1 MTAEL
6 SFDKE
11 SATGAVRVG
20 ATADAAWCDALGAW
34 GDAVALVDD
43 QAGVLLAANA
53 PMQALLP
60 APPGRALPVWCRAL
74 PGLLEGL
81 AQARMAGAAL
91 RFRCGAE
98 QDHVAELALLDGR
111 RLLLRLRDER
121 AAERERLRELRRQLD
136 DREGLVF
143 TSRSVSIG
151 EMGSTL
157 AHELNQPIGA
167 AANLLRGLRVRLARR
182 HREALAAQASDTGA
196 ADELAAVERAIEQVM
211 YAAKVIARIREFTH
225 ARTPKRQV
233 VDLGALMRASASLLD
248 WDMQRVG
255 VKLVLGL
262 PPAPEAAVRVRG
274 DPVMLQ
280 QVLVNLLRNALDALR
295 EDPPAEPRIALTLH
309 CPSERAGEAEVRITD
324 NGAGLSAEAE
334 QRLFVPFSS
343 TKPNGMGIGLA
354 ICRSFVELHQGR
366 LWFSR
371 GPERGCTFHIGL
383 PLAQAPSA
391 GEDKP

>member
-1 MTAEL
+1 MTMASL
-6 SFDKE
+6 DR
-11 SATGAVRVG
+11 GAG
-20 ATADAAWCDALGAW
+20 LPEAAWPWWVALAEW
-34 GDAVALVDD
+34 GDAVALIDD
-43 QAGVLLAANA
+43 QAGEVLEAST
-53 PMQALLP
+53 PMQSLLP
-60 APPGRALPVWCRAL
+60 VSNGRALPAWCRAV

-81 AQARMAGAAL
+81 VRARAPGAAL
-91 RFRCGAE
+91 AFRCGAE
-98 QDHVAELALLDGR
+98 QEYGAELALLDER

-121 AAERERLRELRRQLD
+121 AAEQERLRTLRRQLD

-143 TSRSVSIG
+143 TSRSLSIG

-182 HREALAAQASDTGA
+182 GRERGSFEDGV

-225 ARTPKRQV
+225 SRAPKRQA
-233 VDLGALMRASASLLD
+233 VDLAALMRASASLLD
-248 WDMQRVG
+248 WELQRVG
-255 VKLVLGL
+255 VHLTLDL
-262 PPAPEAAVRVRG
+262 PEAPVVVRG
-274 DPVMLQ
+274 DAVMLQ
-280 QVLVNLLRNALDALR
+280 QVVVNLLRNAIDALR
-295 EDPPAEPRIALTLH
+295 EERPAEPRISLALRCH
-309 CPSERAGEAEVRITD
+309 RGEAEARIAD
-324 NGAGLSAEAE
+324 NGVGLSAEAE

-371 GPERGCTFHIGL
+371 GPERGCTFHLGL
-383 PLAQAPSA
+383 PLAQAPRTA
-391 GEDKP
+391 GEEMA

>member
-1 MTAEL
+1 MRMTEGMKLDAT
-6 SFDKE
+6 E
-11 SATGAVRVG
+11 SPTVWPEV
-20 ATADAAWCDALGAW
+20 AWCEAQGAW
-34 GDAVALVDD
+34 GDALALIDD
-43 QAGVLLAANA
+43 QADRVLATSA
-53 PMQALLP
+53 PMRALLP
-60 APPGRALPVWCRAL
+60 LPVNGHAGEGAVSLPAWCRAM

-81 AQARMAGAAL
+81 ARARAANPPAP
-91 RFRCGAE
+91 FRCGGE
-98 QDHVAELALLDGR
+98 HEYGAELALLDET

-121 AAERERLRELRRQLD
+121 AAQRERLRTLQRQLD
-136 DREGLVF
+136 DREGLIF

-182 HREALAAQASDTGA
+182 AGRDAAP
-196 ADELAAVERAIEQVM
+196 DELTAVERAIEQVM

-225 ARTPKRQV
+225 SRAPKRQA
-233 VDLGALMRASASLLD
+233 VDLTALMRASVSLLD
-248 WDMQRVG
+248 WDLQRVG
-255 VKLVLGL
+255 VRLVLSL
-262 PPAPEAAVRVRG
+262 PDAPVPVRG

-280 QVLVNLLRNALDALR
+280 QVLVNLLRNAIDALR
-295 EDPPAEPRIALTLH
+295 DDRPAEPCITLELLRH
-309 CPSERAGEAEVRITD
+309 AGEAEARIGD
-324 NGAGLSAEAE
+324 NGVGLSAEAE

-371 GPERGCTFHIGL
+371 GPTRGCTFHLGL
-383 PLAQAPSA
+383 PLDDSATTRGADPS
-391 GEDKP
+391 

>member
-1 MTAEL
+1 M
-6 SFDKE
+6 
-11 SATGAVRVG
+11 SAQVLIAAV
-20 ATADAAWCDALGAW
+20 TEPWCNTLGAW

-43 QAGVLLAANA
+43 QAGVVLAASA

-60 APPGRALPVWCRAL
+60 LPPDGALPAWCHAL

-81 AQARMAGAAL
+81 AQARRPGAAL
-91 RFRCGAE
+91 HFRCGSG
-98 QDHVAELALLDGR
+98 QDHGAEVALLDHQ

-121 AAERERLRELRRQLD
+121 GAERERLRELRRQLD

-143 TSRSVSIG
+143 TSRTVSIG

-167 AANLLRGLRVRLARR
+167 AANLLRGLRVRLTRR
-182 HREALAAQASDTGA
+182 HREAPAQNVGV

-225 ARTPKRQV
+225 SRAPKRQLI
-233 VDLGALMRASASLLD
+233 DLGELLRASASLLD
-248 WDMQRVG
+248 WDLQRVG
-255 VKLVLGL
+255 VALELDL
-262 PPAPEAAVRVRG
+262 PDTPVQVRG
-274 DPVMLQ
+274 DAVMLQ

-295 EDPPAEPRIALTLH
+295 DDRPPEPRIALALH
-309 CPSERAGEAEVRITD
+309 CPREDSAEVRITD
-324 NGAGLSAEAE
+324 NGIGLSSEAE

-371 GPERGCTFHIGL
+371 GAERGCSFHIGL
-383 PLAQAPSA
+383 PLAGPAQEHP
-391 GEDKP
+391 

>member
-1 MTAEL
+1 MMTDL
-6 SFDKE
+6 SLETETAGD
-11 SATGAVRVG
+11 A
-20 ATADAAWCDALGAW
+20 ADAPAAMPAWCQALGAL
-34 GDAVALVDD
+34 GDAVAVIDD
-43 QAGVLLAANA
+43 QAGLLLAASA

-60 APPGRALPVWCRAL
+60 PLPGRALPAWCRAL

-81 AQARMAGAAL
+81 AQARMPGAPL
-91 RFRCGAE
+91 RFRCGVE
-98 QDHVAELALLDGR
+98 QDHSAELALLDDR

-182 HREALAAQASDTGA
+182 HREALAGA
-196 ADELAAVERAIEQVM
+196 PGDGGAGDELAAVERAIEQVM

-225 ARTPKRQV
+225 ARSPKRQV

-248 WDMQRVG
+248 WDLQRVG
-255 VKLVLGL
+255 VKLTLEL
-262 PPAPEAAVRVRG
+262 PDAPVRVRG

-295 EDPPAEPRIALTLH
+295 EDRPAEPRITLTLH
-309 CPSERAGEAEVRITD
+309 CPKEREGAGAREAEARITD

-371 GPERGCTFHIGL
+371 GPERGCSFHIGL
-383 PLAQAPSA
+383 PLAPNPNTGEQA
-391 GEDKP
+391 

>member
-1 MTAEL
+1 MNTLTLDRAPGAPTA
-6 SFDKE
+6 
-11 SATGAVRVG
+11 
-20 ATADAAWCDALGAW
+20 ADPHAAWCDSLGAW
-34 GDAVALVDD
+34 GDAVALIDD
-43 QAGVLLAANA
+43 ASGQLLATSA

-60 APPGRALPVWCRAL
+60 PPPGGELPAWCRAM
-74 PGLLEGL
+74 PGLLEAI
-81 AQARMAGAAL
+81 AQARTPHAP
-91 RFRCGAE
+91 RVFRCGPQQVYAG
-98 QDHVAELALLDGR
+98 ELASLDER

-121 AAERERLRELRRQLD
+121 AAERERLQALRRQLD

-182 HREALAAQASDTGA
+182 HRGAADGPAGEGA

-211 YAAKVIARIREFTH
+211 YAARVIARIREFTH
-225 ARTPKRQV
+225 ARAPKRQAV
-233 VDLGALMRASASLLD
+233 ELGALMRASASLLD
-248 WDMQRVG
+248 WELQRVG
-255 VKLVLGL
+255 VRLTLAL
-262 PPAPEAAVRVRG
+262 PETPVIVRG
-274 DPVMLQ
+274 DAVMLQ
-280 QVLVNLLRNALDALR
+280 QVLVNLLRNAIDALR
-295 EDPPAEPRIALTLH
+295 EDPPDEPCIALALH
-309 CPSERAGEAEVRITD
+309 CTHGEVEARITD

-371 GPERGCTFHIGL
+371 GPERGCTFHLGL
-383 PLAQAPSA
+383 PLDAPA
-391 GEDKP
+391 TPAPDTEET

>member
-1 MTAEL
+1 MTTTTTPA
-6 SFDKE
+6 
-11 SATGAVRVG
+11 G
-20 ATADAAWCDALGAW
+20 TARMPAAAPAWCETLGAW

-43 QAGVLLAANA
+43 QAGVLLDASA
-53 PMQALLP
+53 PMQVLLP
-60 APPGRALPVWCRAL
+60 FTPGVSLPAWCRPM

-81 AQARMAGAAL
+81 AAARAPGAATAW
-91 RFRCGAE
+91 RCGAE
-98 QDHVAELALLDGR
+98 GEYGAELAPLDGR
-111 RLLLRLRDER
+111 RLLLRLHDER
-121 AAERERLRELRRQLD
+121 AAERERLRALRRQLD

-182 HREALAAQASDTGA
+182 GRDGADGA

-225 ARTPKRQV
+225 ARSPKRQL
-233 VDLGALMRASASLLD
+233 VDMAALMRASASLLD
-248 WDMQRVG
+248 WELQRTG
-255 VKLVLGL
+255 VRLALSL
-262 PPAPEAAVRVRG
+262 PEAPVLVRG

-280 QVLVNLLRNALDALR
+280 QVLVNLLRNAIDALR
-295 EDPPAEPRIALTLH
+295 DDRPAEPRVALSLH
-309 CPSERAGEAEVRITD
+309 CERGEAEARIAD
-324 NGAGLSAEAE
+324 NGVGLSAEAE

-371 GPERGCTFHIGL
+371 GPGRGCTFHMGL
-383 PLAQAPSA
+383 PLVAASGHA
-391 GEDKP
+391 EDKP

>member
-1 MTAEL
+1 MTVAL
-6 SFDKE
+6 TDHHRIGQS
-11 SATGAVRVG
+11 
-20 ATADAAWCDALGAW
+20 WCETLGTW

-43 QAGVLLAANA
+43 AAGELLDVSE

-60 APPGRALPVWCRAL
+60 ALDTRSLPAWCRAM

-81 AQARMAGAAL
+81 AQARSPGAAL
-91 RFRCGAE
+91 TFRCGAQGE
-98 QDHVAELALLDGR
+98 YGAEVALLDER

-121 AAERERLRELRRQLD
+121 AAERERLLALRRQLD

-143 TSRSVSIG
+143 TSRSLSIG

-182 HREALAAQASDTGA
+182 SREGHDGA

-225 ARTPKRQV
+225 SRAPKRQS
-233 VDLGALMRASASLLD
+233 VDLAELLRASASLLD
-248 WDMQRVG
+248 WELQRVG
-255 VKLVLGL
+255 VRLTLDV
-262 PPAPEAAVRVRG
+262 PEAPVVVRG

-280 QVLVNLLRNALDALR
+280 QVLVNLLRNAIDALR
-295 EDPPAEPRIALTLH
+295 EDRPAEPRIELALQ
-309 CPSERAGEAEVRITD
+309 CEGGEAQARITD
-324 NGAGLSAEAE
+324 NGVGLSAEAE

-371 GPERGCTFHIGL
+371 GAAGRGCSFHLGL
-383 PLAQAPSA
+383 PLVPPARTAK
-391 GEDKP
+391 GDE